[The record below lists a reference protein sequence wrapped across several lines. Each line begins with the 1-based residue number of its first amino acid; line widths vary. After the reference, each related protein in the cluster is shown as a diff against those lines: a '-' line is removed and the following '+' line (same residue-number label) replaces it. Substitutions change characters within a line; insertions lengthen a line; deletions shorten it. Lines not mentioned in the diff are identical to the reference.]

1 VKTRLCENSAQH
13 TSGCNDIGTA
23 DLQQLIWRGCPDRHN
38 RINICFT
45 ARHKFTEAPLA
56 WRNLAKKTAY
66 SDPAEVRSILSGSW
80 TTGRRRTARLTLV
93 SRSGAQVLAA
103 LLSLVFYDSLLQRHK
118 LAYVRLF
125 MRRQVR
131 NTVSPQIGKQCPRFG
146 PAHGKARAWRGN
158 QEPLHR
164 CSLASASYDRIQN
177 TPDYTSRVGQH
188 GTYTNSAP
196 MLINGVQSVS
206 FSGEEMCPRRQ
217 KLRNDKK
224 CLSWTDDDDFS
235 ILCASTITFI

>member
-1 VKTRLCENSAQH
+1 VAIQAAAIRQTQSLCKYLRNDRTPNHNASVYLSQAKTGVETHGTANRGVHMDGRASFMGRGETTLACDPSTQTALTFTVKTRLCENLAQH
-13 TSGCNDIGTA
+13 TRGCNDIGTA

-146 PAHGKARAWRGN
+146 PAHGKARAWRG
-158 QEPLHR
+158 
-164 CSLASASYDRIQN
+164 S
-177 TPDYTSRVGQH
+177 
-188 GTYTNSAP
+188 
-196 MLINGVQSVS
+196 
-206 FSGEEMCPRRQ
+206 
-217 KLRNDKK
+217 
-224 CLSWTDDDDFS
+224 
-235 ILCASTITFI
+235 